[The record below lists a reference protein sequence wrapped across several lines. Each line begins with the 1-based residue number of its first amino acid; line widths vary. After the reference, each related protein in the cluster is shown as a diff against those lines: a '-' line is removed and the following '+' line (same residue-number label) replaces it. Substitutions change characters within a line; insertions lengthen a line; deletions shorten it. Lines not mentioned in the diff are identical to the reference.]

1 MSSGSLAHDTAEPAA
16 VRTPIAGA
24 RQGIAILA
32 AWVFYSLFKIALIG
46 AVQPKEKSSILISGA
61 IVMSMGVFWA
71 LVTPPIFALAR
82 WLRARKLP
90 RWRALGIHVVA
101 AFVLAAALN
110 LIRHMVIYKLAP
122 DWSYGYLPELL
133 GLLDYHLVT
142 YAMLVVVADALDG
155 HRAYAAMSR
164 RAIALKV
171 RLAEARLR
179 FLQRQLQPHF
189 LFNAL
194 NTIAELAR
202 ESPAAA
208 RQMLGDL
215 ARLLRAAVAHADDPE
230 VSLREELATLEPF
243 VQIQR
248 VRFSDS
254 LDIRFNVAPAALDG
268 CVPPMILQPLVE
280 NAVRH
285 GRAANSRLQRVL
297 ISAQLEGTRLIIRV
311 ADSGAPGE
319 RREVCISRE
328 KNGRGIGLRNTV
340 ERLTQLYGTDYTFAL
355 RGERGRATVAEL
367 DIPFRT
373 ASHITAG
380 AKADD
385 VPRYSTQ
392 GILERGGTGPEF
404 RAPIT
409 HDVAGLRAATAAP
422 APLAPEQSGQS
433 AAPLTMRGWV
443 WMLVFWVGCGLCWMS
458 QDWVS
463 YALSME
469 HPKPFMA
476 ARIEMVSAIVWMGIT
491 PVVLWLARAVPLHRG
506 RVAPAVL
513 IHAFAAAM
521 LSALHVVI
529 IYSIGV
535 FDMPILTGPHVNV
548 FTLNLYIYCA
558 LLAWTHA
565 RGFSAWYH
573 ARAISAAQT
582 EVVIARSRVE
592 ATALGLHAPFLLRV
606 FDFAADLAMVDAE
619 RTEHVVERL
628 ADLLRAMLVTG
639 AEGAR
644 SVREELM
651 LLRYCL
657 AVHEALTGTPA
668 TLDDAVDFA
677 FLDSYT
683 PPGAVNA
690 VMEYILVRAVAAPD
704 RPMRVHAR
712 VNRAHAELVLAIE
725 ESNAAALPAYDGAY
739 LTPRSA

>member
-1 MSSGSLAHDTAEPAA
+1 MSSGSLARDTAEPAA
-16 VRTPIAGA
+16 VRIPIAGA

-46 AVQPKEKSSILISGA
+46 AVQTKGWGSILVSGA
-61 IVMSMGVFWA
+61 MVMSMGIFWA
-71 LVTPPIFALAR
+71 LCTPPIFALAR
-82 WLRARKLP
+82 WMRARKLSRP
-90 RWRALGIHVVA
+90 RALATHAAVA
-101 AFVLAAALN
+101 LVLATA
-110 LIRHMVIYKLAP
+110 VIVVRDTVVRLLEP
-122 DWSYGYLPELL
+122 DRGYGYFTGLAD
-133 GLLDYHLVT
+133 LLDYNVAT
-142 YAMLVVVADALDG
+142 YVMLVVVADALDG

-164 RAIALKV
+164 RAIALKT

-208 RQMLGDL
+208 RQTLLDL
-215 ARLLRAAVAHADDPE
+215 SRLFRAAVAHAEDPE

-248 VRFSDS
+248 VRFSDT
-254 LDIRFNVAPAALDG
+254 LDIRFNVAPEALDG

-297 ISAQLEGTRLIIRV
+297 VSAQLEGSRLIIRV

-319 RREVCISRE
+319 RRDISIRRDRR
-328 KNGRGIGLRNTV
+328 GQGIGLRNTV
-340 ERLTQLYGTDYTFAL
+340 ERLTQLYNTDYTFAL

-367 DIPFRT
+367 DIPFRS
-373 ASHITAG
+373 ASYLEASR
-380 AKADD
+380 KADEI
-385 VPRYSTQ
+385 PHYSTQ
-392 GILERGGTGPEF
+392 WILDRGSTGPEF

-409 HDVAGLRAATAAP
+409 HDIAGLRAATSVP
-422 APLAPEQSGQS
+422 VPVDQQTTGQS
-433 AAPLTMRGWV
+433 VAPLTARGWAWMVVFWAGCGVYWMAQEWVSFTLSMGYSRPFMKGSIEIVSAVV
-443 WMLVFWVGCGLCWMS
+443 WMAM
-458 QDWVS
+458 
-463 YALSME
+463 
-469 HPKPFMA
+469 
-476 ARIEMVSAIVWMGIT
+476 T
-491 PVVLWLARAVPLHRG
+491 PVVLWLAGAVPLHRG
-506 RVAPAVL
+506 RLAPAVL
-513 IHAFAAAM
+513 IHAFAASI
-521 LSALHVVI
+521 LSALHIVLI
-529 IYSIGV
+529 CWIGRRA
-535 FDMPILTGPHVNV
+535 ILEIGPVNV

-628 ADLLRAMLVTG
+628 ADLLRAMLVTT
-639 AEGAR
+639 ADGAR

-668 TLDDAVDFA
+668 GLDDAVDSV
-677 FLDSYT
+677 FLDGYMPS
-683 PPGAVNA
+683 GAVNA

-704 RPMRVHAR
+704 RPMRVQAR
-712 VNRAHAELVLAIE
+712 VDGPRAELVLSIE
-725 ESNAAALPAYDGAY
+725 EADAAAVPAYDGAY